1 MTSFSNDPLPD
12 HNCLRPSCGDRRN
25 FSTQCREERLS
36 ENEMKDVQVFR
47 VVSIRSKFMFIIRY
61 LLEICT

>member
-1 MTSFSNDPLPD
+1 MTSFSNDPLQD
-12 HNCLRPSCGDRRN
+12 HNCLRPSCGDLRN

-47 VVSIRSKFMFIIRY
+47 VASIRS
-61 LLEICT
+61 

>member
-1 MTSFSNDPLPD
+1 MTSFSNDPLQD
-12 HNCLRPSCGDRRN
+12 HNSQRPSCGDLRN

-47 VVSIRSKFMFIIRY
+47 VASIRS
-61 LLEICT
+61 